1 MESHTT
7 AFPDRFPALLMSYPG
22 QGGLLITVTCPLCH
36 VVRDLAELLPSMSL
50 PQRWCQHSAMKAE
63 IGCSPPEISLGH
75 MKYQPRIH
83 PRRKAQRLQHHLE
96 RKVKGSGGVPPKWKL
111 HQ

>member
-1 MESHTT
+1 MESHIT

-22 QGGLLITVTCPLCH
+22 QGGVLITVTCPLCH
-36 VVRDLAELLPSMSL
+36 EVRDLADSLPSMSL
-50 PQRWCQHSAMKAE
+50 PQHSAKKAE
-63 IGCSPPEISLGH
+63 TGCSPPEISLGH
-75 MKYQPRIH
+75 MKYQPRIR

-96 RKVKGSGGVPPKWKL
+96 RRVKGSGGVPPKWKL